1 MRPRRSLL
9 RGVAAVAAG
18 GTLTGLFGTGS
29 ASAPAPNAL
38 YDTDL
43 AAGADTTIAARV
55 DPALRARVGLPP
67 PAERHWANFRERHPS
82 LDAAQF
88 GPVSAS
94 VAVEAGRIVGG
105 CAIADGA
112 FDSETLKTELVAR
125 GAEQFGDTPT
135 AGGGGFE
142 RFTHAPSSYAA
153 AVGGS
158 RVVLGYGRG
167 VDEALAHVDASIER
181 GAYRSPGSVADE
193 SAAELT
199 GDAVSYATLG
209 GETRSRLLDRL
220 DGSSGVEAVVRDA
233 EALGVALSVGDR
245 RSHVQYGVA
254 ADPGAL
260 SARELWDLTTQVSG
274 REESLDIE
282 SVSRHGRMI
291 VVEAAVETADLW
303 SAHGRVIGSIAG

>member
-29 ASAPAPNAL
+29 ASAPAPDAL
-38 YDTDL
+38 YDADR

-55 DPALRARVGLPP
+55 DPAIRARVGLPS
-67 PAERHWANFRERHPS
+67 PAKRHWANFRERHPS
-82 LDAAQF
+82 LDADQF

-94 VAVEAGRIVGG
+94 LAVEAGRVVGG
-105 CAIADGA
+105 CAIADG
-112 FDSETLKTELVAR
+112 DVDGETLKTELTAR
-125 GAEQFGDTPT
+125 GAERFGDTPT

-153 AVGGS
+153 AVGES

-167 VDEALAHVDASIER
+167 VDEALAHVDAAIER

-193 SAAELT
+193 SSAGLT

-220 DGSSGVEAVVRDA
+220 DGSSGFEAVVRAA

-260 SARELWDLTTQVSG
+260 SARDLWDLLTQVSG

-282 SVSRHGRMI
+282 SASRHGRMI

-303 SAHGRVIGSIAG
+303 SAHGRVIGSIAE